1 MLANALG
8 YWRRPGHNHGMG
20 ACAAGNSSL
29 MQEHWDLSEERCSVL
44 CIQAGSEC
52 LAYEYSR
59 LGGRGQYSKCE
70 LHSEAIQRT
79 VPSPGAVVCR
89 MKPEASTTSSWVPA
103 HPSVLSVPPSTPP
116 PPPPHRPPDA
126 RVVQLRWRRDSLML
140 VYDAKKVHGNHRFVH
155 SPTVLN
161 NGDGVDHIFTCHN
174 HIPRT
179 FSDWVYYINRREDQ
193 EALTTVAMYPGVR
206 YPGQFGVWWGD
217 LGDWPW
223 QHNYYWN
230 ACEPAV
236 LARTIT
242 YRRQKFNNIM
252 FHTSMPI
259 ERFNCIRYL
268 EDNLNA
274 PAPPNR
280 TCLDESE
287 ANDIHVVYFDGLHNT
302 ETLTPLQHKFLRF
315 SPTVNKPQPRPFE
328 YGIGQPSIATFG
340 TNGTW
345 LFHTYGDSEGVY
357 TRWNVHFSP
366 LHFDDNGEPHLPQLR
381 ELSKRGITDLFGR
394 QVDLLSN
401 VDVTYDAHRDMV
413 YMLTDLYPFPLNSRV
428 SGAAQILSI
437 SRRGLLDQ
445 SEPWRQV
452 GVIYEDE
459 YYPARLAAAHGVE
472 LSMPHNAI
480 HTGLKRHHNPSFVK
494 AGDGNLLDPHRL
506 RIYFTSADDTPA
518 SDCPASH
525 GETCAEW
532 SYKLWVVEAALH

>member
-1 MLANALG
+1 
-8 YWRRPGHNHGMG
+8 
-20 ACAAGNSSL
+20 
-29 MQEHWDLSEERCSVL
+29 
-44 CIQAGSEC
+44 
-52 LAYEYSR
+52 
-59 LGGRGQYSKCE
+59 
-70 LHSEAIQRT
+70 
-79 VPSPGAVVCR
+79 
-89 MKPEASTTSSWVPA
+89 
-103 HPSVLSVPPSTPP
+103 
-116 PPPPHRPPDA
+116 
-126 RVVQLRWRRDSLML
+126 ML

-174 HIPRT
+174 HIPWT

-242 YRRQKFNNIM
+242 YRRQTFNNIM
-252 FHTSMPI
+252 FHTSMPV

-268 EDNLNA
+268 VDGLNA
-274 PAPPNR
+274 TAPPNR

-287 ANDIHVVYFDGLHNT
+287 ANEIHVVYFDGLRNT

-381 ELSKRGITDLFGR
+381 ELSKQGITDLFGR
-394 QVDLLSN
+394 PVNLLSN

-459 YYPARLAAAHGVE
+459 AYPARLAAAYGVE

-518 SDCPASH
+518 SDCAASH